1 VDTSD
6 PGSAMSGNQQFLA
19 DLFSTGANA
28 FVDSQYARNY
38 QPNDPHNF
46 NAGRPAGVNS
56 FAQIASNPLLL
67 IGLVLGAVLLYKVA
81 RG

>member
-1 VDTSD
+1 
-6 PGSAMSGNQQFLA
+6 MSGNQQFLS
-19 DLFSTGANA
+19 DLFATGASA

-46 NAGRPAGVNS
+46 NAGRPAGIS
-56 FAQIASNPLLL
+56 GFAQLTNSPAMLLL
-67 IGLVLGAVLLYKVA
+67 GIAVIGLVLYKVA